1 MGADADANADA
12 EADGDAAARVVGVGM
27 ALRGVLGT
35 ARGATGL
42 GTAMAGR
49 GREDGDD
56 ERRANAEREPSAGAT
71 MAYIRRGSE
80 LGGE

>member
-12 EADGDAAARVVGVGM
+12 DADADADGDAAARVVGVGM
-27 ALRGVLGT
+27 ALRG
-35 ARGATGL
+35 ATGL

-49 GREDGDD
+49 GLEDGDD
-56 ERRANAEREPSAGAT
+56 ERLANAEREPSAGAT
-71 MAYIRRGSE
+71 MAYIRRRNE